1 MGGGRRGQ
9 LEAIKY
15 ELNGR
20 LNAHC
25 PIVPVKSYKVQD
37 FESYREKTE
46 SAQLT
51 FWL

>member
-1 MGGGRRGQ
+1 VGWGGGGGQ

-25 PIVPVKSYKVQD
+25 PTDPVKSYKVQD
-37 FESYREKTE
+37 FESY
-46 SAQLT
+46 
-51 FWL
+51 